1 LDERFEK
8 VFGVETVREF
18 QDLRGFPLRI
28 NLFKD
33 VSLIA
38 KTTIGRNIQDIKTN
52 PATTILLM
60 Q

>member
-1 LDERFEK
+1 LEWK
-8 VFGVETVREF
+8 L

-28 NLFKD
+28 NLFKN

-38 KTTIGRNIQDIKTN
+38 KTPADRNIQDIKTN
-52 PATTILLM
+52 LAATTLLM

>member
-1 LDERFEK
+1 M
-8 VFGVETVREF
+8 ETVREF